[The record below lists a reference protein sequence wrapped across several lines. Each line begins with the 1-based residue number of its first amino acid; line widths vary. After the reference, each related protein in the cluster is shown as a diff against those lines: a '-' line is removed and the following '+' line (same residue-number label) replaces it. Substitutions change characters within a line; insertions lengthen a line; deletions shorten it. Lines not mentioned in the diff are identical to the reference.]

1 MNGSHFDKQTQRE
14 RACSLV
20 HGTWR
25 CVGVKIAS
33 VGACALMI
41 VQLLLPSVAL
51 ATECADSAAATGEV
65 AAALVTPAVAEDAAP
80 ATTPATDAALAAQ
93 TVAEP
98 QQTTPADAADESNN
112 AAPAEQNNPSD
123 NAAAPANDAIT
134 SHGVTDVTD
143 KTVDGVFAPNAA
155 NMLCEQPVDDW
166 QTIDVIEID
175 DATTIFRAGDKPD
188 FTADT
193 PAGSN
198 SILQCEF
205 WTGSDGSEVNS
216 DIFWDRKIT
225 NHIDAFKSGVTYRYG
240 LYFKPAWDFFFT
252 SNIKLMVNGVEC
264 SYRVD
269 KASEHA
275 PVPGLFRTLWLITD
289 LTFTPEAKPV
299 PVDPEMPAP
308 QPEVK
313 PEQKP
318 GIKPEVKPAVTSA
331 KTITVTK
338 TVAKAAPAEKAD
350 TALAATGDS
359 AAMTVAALG
368 IAGATVTAAGI
379 AATKRRKR

>member
-1 MNGSHFDKQTQRE
+1 
-14 RACSLV
+14 
-20 HGTWR
+20 
-25 CVGVKIAS
+25 
-33 VGACALMI
+33 
-41 VQLLLPSVAL
+41 
-51 ATECADSAAATGEV
+51 
-65 AAALVTPAVAEDAAP
+65 
-80 ATTPATDAALAAQ
+80 
-93 TVAEP
+93 
-98 QQTTPADAADESNN
+98 
-112 AAPAEQNNPSD
+112 
-123 NAAAPANDAIT
+123 
-134 SHGVTDVTD
+134 
-143 KTVDGVFAPNAA
+143 
-155 NMLCEQPVDDW
+155 MLCEQPVDDW

-264 SYRVD
+264 GYRVD

-308 QPEVK
+308 QPEM
-313 PEQKP
+313 
-318 GIKPEVKPAVTSA
+318 KPEVKPD
-331 KTITVTK
+331 TK
-338 TVAKAAPAEKAD
+338 LERKPEIKPAATTTVAKTVEKTTPAKKSHAV
-350 TALAATGDS
+350 LAATGD
-359 AAMTVAALG
+359 ATAMTVAALG
-368 IAGATVTAAGI
+368 IAGAAVAAAGV
-379 AATKRRKR
+379 AATKRCKR

>member
-1 MNGSHFDKQTQRE
+1 MNGSHFDNQTQRE

-25 CVGVKIAS
+25 CAGVKIAS

-41 VQLLLPSVAL
+41 GQLLLPNVAL

-80 ATTPATDAALAAQ
+80 ATTPATDAAPAAQ

-112 AAPAEQNNPSD
+112 AAPAEQNIPSD

-175 DATTIFRAGDKPD
+175 DATTIFRRAI
-188 FTADT
+188 
-193 PAGSN
+193 N
-198 SILQCEF
+198 
-205 WTGSDGSEVNS
+205 
-216 DIFWDRKIT
+216 
-225 NHIDAFKSGVTYRYG
+225 
-240 LYFKPAWDFFFT
+240 
-252 SNIKLMVNGVEC
+252 
-264 SYRVD
+264 
-269 KASEHA
+269 
-275 PVPGLFRTLWLITD
+275 RTLRQTLRRAR
-289 LTFTPEAKPV
+289 TPFFSV
-299 PVDPEMPAP
+299 SS
-308 QPEVK
+308 
-313 PEQKP
+313 
-318 GIKPEVKPAVTSA
+318 GR
-331 KTITVTK
+331 
-338 TVAKAAPAEKAD
+338 
-350 TALAATGDS
+350 
-359 AAMTVAALG
+359 AAMAV
-368 IAGATVTAAGI
+368 
-379 AATKRRKR
+379 K